1 MKKKIKI
8 ITLITLLCFV
18 LTIPAFAAVNWD
30 KEPKNYD
37 VRVFVDSKDNE
48 LTFPA
53 GMGKPFIAEGRTFTP
68 YRIMCE
74 ALGAKVDWN
83 EGARKVT
90 AEGNNSKVELFI
102 GNQNYKVNG
111 TNKTMDVEP
120 FILSAEG
127 RTYIPA
133 RYLVEGLNYT
143 IDFAQD
149 GKVMYI
155 VSFTKG
161 QSQAEMKAIL
171 KEIVEANKTG
181 PVVNKPQQP
190 GTLPPGVRNMP
201 AWGKLPTIPVE
212 KGVEVKPPRDMNR
225 VYDIEIDTAVPGSI
239 DNGCAILADIMDDP
253 SAGEKAKAIILEA
266 KKDDLW
272 ANFSAGFES
281 GKHHI
286 SVAGPKSPMAYITIR
301 PLK

>member
-1 MKKKIKI
+1 LKKFKI
-8 ITLITLLCFV
+8 ITLITLLCFIC
-18 LTIPAFAAVNWD
+18 TIPVFAAVDWD

-37 VRVFVDSKDNE
+37 VKVFVDNKDNE
-48 LTFPA
+48 VKFPA
-53 GMGKPFIAEGRTFTP
+53 GMGKPFIALGRTFVP

-74 ALGAKVDWN
+74 SLGAKVAWN
-83 EGARKVT
+83 ESARKVT

-102 GNQNYKVNG
+102 GKSNYKVNG
-111 TNKTMDVEP
+111 TTKKMDVEP
-120 FILSAEG
+120 FILKAEG

-133 RYLVEGLNYT
+133 RYLTEGLNYT

-149 GKVMYI
+149 GKVMFI
-155 VSFTKG
+155 CSFTKG
-161 QSQAEMKAIL
+161 QSQAEMKAVL
-171 KEIVEANKTG
+171 NEIVEANKQ
-181 PVVNKPQQP
+181 VINKPQQP

-212 KGVEVKPPRDMNR
+212 KGVEVDPPITMTH
-225 VYDIEIDTAVPGSI
+225 VYDIDIDTAISGAI